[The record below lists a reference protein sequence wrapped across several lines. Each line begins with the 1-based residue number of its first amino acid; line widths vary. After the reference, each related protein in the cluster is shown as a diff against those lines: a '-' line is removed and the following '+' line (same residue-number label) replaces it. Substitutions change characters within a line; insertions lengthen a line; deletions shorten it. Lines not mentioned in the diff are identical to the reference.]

1 MYFETEGIESG
12 VLLNIE
18 TDNTYNKKK
27 IIAVTLLKRLSKQL
41 LILSLNILICVTGMG
56 MYVEPS
62 YGVEIDY
69 FQNILDRGYIKV
81 GIPPYETPPY
91 YYYDNES
98 KQMEGID
105 IDIVRKFANNLGVKA
120 VFDRDS
126 KTYNRLLKR
135 TGADNFDI
143 TIGKLSTFYKR
154 MEDAHPHEY
163 MKFRHALLA
172 NRKVIS
178 KLQGQTPN
186 EKFAPILLDSRLK
199 IGFIEDSSYGQFAK
213 ELFPNATKLG
223 LKDWPSCKKAL
234 LEKKVDAIYRDA
246 TEVKKIV
253 YEEPNL
259 SLDFV
264 PILFDDKIDHISMY
278 VSSKVNPDI
287 SSMLQF
293 FITKEIGVKTDKQIM
308 EEYTEF
314 FQPSK
319 PAVS

>member
-1 MYFETEGIESG
+1 MRGSTEGSQSI
-12 VLLNIE
+12 
-18 TDNTYNKKK
+18 NTYNKERL
-27 IIAVTLLKRLSKQL
+27 IIAVELLKKLSRQL
-41 LILSLNILICVTGMG
+41 IMLSVNFLICIICFGL
-56 MYVEPS
+56 YVGPS
-62 YGVEIDY
+62 YGVEIEF
-69 FQNILDRGYIKV
+69 FQGVLDRGYLKI

-91 YYYDNES
+91 YYFDKNS
-98 KQMEGID
+98 NQMEGID
-105 IDIVRKFANNLGVKA
+105 IDIVRDFANKLGVKA

-126 KTYNRLLKR
+126 KTYNGLLIR
-135 TGADNFDI
+135 TGADDFDI
-143 TIGKLSTFYKR
+143 SIGKLSTFYKR

-163 MKFRHALLA
+163 MNFRHALLA

-186 EKFAPILLDSRLK
+186 DKFAPILLDSKIK
-199 IGFIEDSSYGQFAK
+199 IGFIEDSSYGEFAK

-234 LEKKVDAIYRDA
+234 MERKVDAIYRDA

-264 PILFDDKIDHISMY
+264 PVLFDDKIDHISMY
-278 VSSKVNPDI
+278 VSNKVNPEL
-287 SSMLQF
+287 SSMLEY
-293 FITKEIGVKTDKQIM
+293 FITKEIGIKTDKEIM

-314 FQPSK
+314 FQPSN
-319 PAVS
+319 PADS